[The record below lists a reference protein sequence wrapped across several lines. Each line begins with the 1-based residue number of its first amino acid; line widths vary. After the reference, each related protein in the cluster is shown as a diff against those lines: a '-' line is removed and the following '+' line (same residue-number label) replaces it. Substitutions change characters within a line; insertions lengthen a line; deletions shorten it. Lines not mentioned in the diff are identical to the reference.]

1 MLFQGENR
9 RLLAAPAL
17 TLAALLLLTL
27 CPVICAG
34 AACQPVKASHCH
46 PSPSVKC
53 DCAQAPLA
61 AKNPDVAPH
70 NAALVN
76 VFHAL
81 EIHPGRIEF
90 RSVPLP
96 PSMTTDRLPTV
107 SLRI

>member
-1 MLFQGENR
+1 
-9 RLLAAPAL
+9 
-17 TLAALLLLTL
+17 
-27 CPVICAG
+27 
-34 AACQPVKASHCH
+34 
-46 PSPSVKC
+46 
-53 DCAQAPLA
+53 
-61 AKNPDVAPH
+61 
-70 NAALVN
+70 VN